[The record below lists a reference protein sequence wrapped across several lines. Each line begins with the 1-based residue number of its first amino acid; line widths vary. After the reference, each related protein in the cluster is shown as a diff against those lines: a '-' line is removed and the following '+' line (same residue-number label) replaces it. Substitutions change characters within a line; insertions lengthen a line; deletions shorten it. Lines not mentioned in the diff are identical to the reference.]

1 MVGARLLRS
10 ESVFVCVIYLFILN
24 PILADLKVEVP
35 PGIMS
40 ANVLNVTKKE
50 LRANI
55 AKLIKR
61 MIPKDKE
68 SESALVCERFL
79 NHPAYRDSK
88 RISIYV
94 DISDEI
100 GTKKI
105 INDICNSGRECF
117 IPRYEKSDM
126 KMLKLKCL
134 EDLDSLDKNKENILQ
149 HSLVD
154 DAEDAMKT
162 GGLDLVVVPGRAFTL
177 NGKRCGRGKGYYDK
191 YLRELKKLSPHCK
204 TVGLAFGC
212 QIVHDLPMDEHDEP
226 LDYVIHPRP

>member
-1 MVGARLLRS
+1 MLGTRLLRS
-10 ESVFVCVIYLFILN
+10 ESVFVCVFILN
-24 PILADLKVEVP
+24 LISVNSKIEGP
-35 PGIMS
+35 PNKMS

-55 AKLIKR
+55 AKLIKG

-68 SESALVCERFL
+68 SESAIVCERFL

-100 GTKKI
+100 ATKNI
-105 INDICNSGRECF
+105 INHICNSGRECF
-117 IPRYEKSDM
+117 IPRYEKTEM

-134 EDLDSLDKNKENILQ
+134 EDLISLNKNSENILQ
-149 HSLVD
+149 HSKPED
-154 DAEDAMKT
+154 SEDALKT

-177 NGKRCGRGKGYYDK
+177 DGKRCGRGKGFYDK
-191 YLRELKKLSPHCK
+191 YLRELKNISPHCK

-212 QIVHDLPMDEHDEP
+212 QIVNDLPMAEHDEP
-226 LDYVIHPRP
+226 LDYVIHPR